1 MFDERSGDI
10 LNHRGARAHRDTDQG
25 RDVYLCFD
33 SAVCDVR
40 ARTVGTRAR
49 VPRRPGSLVT
59 RSRHDIRLAHS
70 SCPHLIK
77 IFSQSPPLLVLCS
90 QWPLLCRT
98 LLSRLFSLR
107 SVHWS
112 LFPVSLRIFLP
123 CLSGIGI
130 HYLSPEMELLSN
142 AHMSI

>member
-1 MFDERSGDI
+1 MIHTNIFMFDEGSGDI

-33 SAVCDVR
+33 SAVCDMR

-49 VPRRPGSLVT
+49 IPQRPRSLVT

-77 IFSQSPPLLVLCS
+77 IFSQSPALSFMFPMAIVVQNFIIETFLIKVGALVII
-90 QWPLLCRT
+90 
-98 LLSRLFSLR
+98 SRLS
-107 SVHWS
+107 
-112 LFPVSLRIFLP
+112 
-123 CLSGIGI
+123 
-130 HYLSPEMELLSN
+130 
-142 AHMSI
+142 

>member
-1 MFDERSGDI
+1 MIHTNIFMFDEGSGDI

-33 SAVCDVR
+33 SVVCDMG
-40 ARTVGTRAR
+40 AGTVGTRAR

-77 IFSQSPPLLVLCS
+77 IFSQSPALSFMFPMAIVVQNFIIETFLIKVGALVII
-90 QWPLLCRT
+90 
-98 LLSRLFSLR
+98 SRLS
-107 SVHWS
+107 
-112 LFPVSLRIFLP
+112 
-123 CLSGIGI
+123 
-130 HYLSPEMELLSN
+130 
-142 AHMSI
+142 

>member
-1 MFDERSGDI
+1 MIHPNIFMFDEGSGDI

-33 SAVCDVR
+33 SAVCDMR

-59 RSRHDIRLAHS
+59 RSLSRHDIRLAHS

-77 IFSQSPPLLVLCS
+77 IFSQSPALSFMFPMAIVVQNFIIETFLIKVGALVII
-90 QWPLLCRT
+90 
-98 LLSRLFSLR
+98 SRLS
-107 SVHWS
+107 
-112 LFPVSLRIFLP
+112 
-123 CLSGIGI
+123 
-130 HYLSPEMELLSN
+130 
-142 AHMSI
+142 

>member
-1 MFDERSGDI
+1 MFDEGSGDI

-33 SAVCDVR
+33 SAVCDMR

-59 RSRHDIRLAHS
+59 RSLSRQDIRLAHS

-77 IFSQSPPLLVLCS
+77 IFSQSPALSFMFPMAIVVQNFIIETFLIKVGALVII
-90 QWPLLCRT
+90 
-98 LLSRLFSLR
+98 SRLS
-107 SVHWS
+107 
-112 LFPVSLRIFLP
+112 
-123 CLSGIGI
+123 
-130 HYLSPEMELLSN
+130 
-142 AHMSI
+142 